1 MGYDVTATL
10 SDIGIDYKLEGSL
23 NEINAFS
30 SIEEATEPAMN
41 NIIATS
47 NFFDIRTFTK
57 FDRTSR
63 LCIY

>member
-10 SDIGIDYKLEGSL
+10 SDMGIDYKLEGSL

-41 NIIATS
+41 NIIAMS
-47 NFFDIRTFTK
+47 NFSILGHLK